1 MLTNFRM
8 FIILEIYNFEL
19 TNFRV
24 SGQSQVHFLGRG
36 LGQTEHDLLDLDGVM
51 CIKGSP
57 VRRVEWSL
65 GNKIPTLK
73 SDEI

>member
-1 MLTNFRM
+1 MLKDFRI
-8 FIILEIYNFEL
+8 FIILGTYNFEL

-24 SGQSQVHFLGRG
+24 SGRSQVHFLGRG
-36 LGQTEHDLLDLDGVM
+36 LGQTKHDLLDLDGVM